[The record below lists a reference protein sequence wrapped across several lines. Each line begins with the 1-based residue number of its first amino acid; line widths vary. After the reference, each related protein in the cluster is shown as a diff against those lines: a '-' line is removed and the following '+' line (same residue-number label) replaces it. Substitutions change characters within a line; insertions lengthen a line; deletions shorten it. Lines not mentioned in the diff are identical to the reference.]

1 MLLDDFK
8 RVLTAFAD
16 NEADLDISK
25 GTLLV
30 QVRDELIEAHLYQ
43 HGGQLIVD
51 EQGQR
56 LPAFNWL
63 VNRIARVPLLAERIL
78 AYVPEVAG
86 FVTPSAR
93 LVDQPDFAKSSD
105 ASSHAD
111 ALACALE
118 VLGRRPAGT
127 SSVLYLT
134 SDAGEGKTTLINH
147 LARHQATE
155 FKAKRSDWLLVPIPL
170 GGRTFL
176 RFDDVVV
183 AALVNRLRFQLLYYD
198 AFIELIRLGVIV
210 PAFDGFEEMIISSS
224 SGEAISAL
232 GNLVRSLSSS
242 GSVLVAARKAYFDY
256 QSFKAQARLFDA
268 IGTDSVAFAR
278 LALDRWS
285 REQFLSYASKRGMQD
300 PSATYAAV
308 AGRLRED
315 HPLLTRAVLVRRLV
329 DVASASPGVSDLLEQ
344 IGNAPQHYFFQFVN
358 AIIEREAHEKWIDQ
372 SGEPHQPLLT
382 VEEHHELLGMVAQEM
397 WLSST
402 DSLRPDVLS
411 AIAEVFAEATK
422 KPPVIA
428 RQIRERLKQHSLLV
442 SGGSAGA
449 LAFDHEDF
457 RAFYLGE
464 AVGKAMDRRSLSDLR
479 SLLQGGLLPRPAVDE
494 AVLHVRR
501 LAGSIPNSLA
511 VLQDLATADTA
522 ASLVRENC
530 GALSIGMAEEVAE
543 LELRDMNFPEDALRG
558 RMLSGLVVRDSYF
571 QGSSLASARFADCR
585 FVNCRFERLEL
596 YADTQVSSSV
606 LEDCEVATV
615 VRIER
620 DEQIFDPSRIS
631 SSLSAVG
638 FEVNERDQDRLPL
651 SQTEPDE
658 ELWLVERVMRTFLRA
673 NQVNEDVIRVKLGV
687 KGGAFFDDVLPR
699 LLKVGMI
706 EVIPYLGHGSQ
717 RRFRM
722 RVRMQT
728 LHDALSECGGSFEE
742 FLALVSKG

>member
-30 QVRDELIEAHLYQ
+30 EVRDELIEAKLYQ
-43 HGGQLIVD
+43 QGGQLVVD
-51 EQGQR
+51 EEGQR
-56 LPAFNWL
+56 LPAYNWL
-63 VNRIARVPLLAERIL
+63 VNRIARVPLLADRVL
-78 AYVPEVAG
+78 SYVPEATG
-86 FVTPSAR
+86 FVTPSGR
-93 LVDQPDFAKSSD
+93 LLDQPDFARTSD
-105 ASSHAD
+105 ETAHAD
-111 ALACALE
+111 AAACALE

-127 SSVLYLT
+127 TSVLYLT

-155 FKAKRSDWLLVPIPL
+155 FKAKRTDWLLVPIPL

-183 AALVNRLRFQLLYYD
+183 AALVNRLRYQLLYYD
-198 AFIELIRLGVIV
+198 AFIELVRLGVIV

-285 REQFLSYASKRGMQD
+285 RDQFLAYAKKRGLQNPD
-300 PSATYAAV
+300 ATYGAV
-308 AGRLRED
+308 AGRLHED
-315 HPLLTRAVLVRRLV
+315 HPLLTRAVLVHRLI
-329 DVASASPGVSDLLEQ
+329 DVASASAGLSDLLDQ

-358 AIIEREAHEKWIDQ
+358 AIVEREAHEKWIDQ

-397 WLSST
+397 WLSAT
-402 DSLRPDVLS
+402 DSLRSDLLA
-411 AIAEVFAEATK
+411 AIAEVFADGRK
-422 KPPVIA
+422 KPPVVA

-442 SGGSAGA
+442 SGGAAGS

-464 AVGKAMDRRSLSDLR
+464 AVGRSMDRRSQSELR
-479 SLLQGGLLPRPAVDE
+479 SLLQAGLLPRAAVDE

-501 LAGSIPNSLA
+501 QSGSVPASLDLLQTLASA
-511 VLQDLATADTA
+511 ETA

-530 GALSIGMAEEVAE
+530 GALGIGLAEEVGDVE
-543 LELRDMNFPEDALRG
+543 LKDMNFPEDALRG
-558 RMLSGLVVRDSYF
+558 RTLARLTVRDSYF
-571 QGSSLASARFADCR
+571 QGTSLAGTRLTECR
-585 FVNCRFERLEL
+585 FHDCRFERLEL
-596 YADTQVSSSV
+596 SPDSHVSAV
-606 LEDCEVATV
+606 LDGCDIAML
-615 VRIER
+615 VRVDR
-620 DEQIFDPSRIS
+620 DEQIFDPVLIR
-631 SSLSAVG
+631 SSLTQAG
-638 FEVNERDQDRLPL
+638 FDVTKAEQETL
-651 SQTEPDE
+651 SVEPTEPDE
-658 ELWLVERVMRTFLRA
+658 ELWLVERAMRTFLRA
-673 NQVNEDVIRVKLGV
+673 NQVNEDLIRTKLGV
-687 KGGAFFDDVLPR
+687 KAGRFFDDVLPE
-699 LLKVGMI
+699 LLRVGVL
-706 EVIPYLGHGSQ
+706 EVIPYLGHGNQ

-722 RVRMQT
+722 RVQMQR
-728 LHDALSECGGSFEE
+728 LHDALSGCGGSFEQ
-742 FLALVSKG
+742 FLILVTRG